1 MLKASLSLPSARA
14 VAMLAVFL
22 TAACAPMTTGVSPQ
36 SRAAPVA
43 KEALDRRL
51 NVVVF
56 LVDDM
61 GWRDTGFS
69 GSKFYETPNIDRL
82 VSQGMVFTNAYSA
95 SPVCSPSRA
104 ALMTG
109 RDPVRFGITD
119 WIPGYKPKQPVK
131 LDTPSIP
138 DALPLD
144 ARTIGEY
151 FSDAGYITAFVG
163 KWHLGQ
169 TEPFW
174 PQHQGFDFNIGG
186 WSPGAPRGRGAAG
199 AYFAPHRNP
208 SLSDGPDGEFLT
220 ERLGR
225 ETANFIQQNENR
237 PFMAV
242 HAFYQV
248 HTPLNEAPAH
258 IDHFRAK
265 AAQLNADTTV
275 PREMRFGQKAKGR
288 QDDPVYASMVAAVDT
303 EVGRIVAQLER
314 SGILDRTV
322 IVFTS
327 DNGGLSVRRSDP
339 NKAPTSNEPM
349 RGTKGWLYEGGIR
362 VPLAIIA
369 PGVTR
374 AGERNDRLATSIDLL
389 PTLLGLTGIEQS
401 GDLDG
406 VNLLSASSQQRMLA
420 WHFPHYH
427 ATRWRPGG
435 AIRDE
440 RWKLIQFFEDDAVQ
454 LYDLANDPYET
465 RDLVVEKPDVAAMMR
480 ARLAAWRAEHGA
492 KMPVER
498 E

>member
-1 MLKASLSLPSARA
+1 
-14 VAMLAVFL
+14 
-22 TAACAPMTTGVSPQ
+22 
-36 SRAAPVA
+36 
-43 KEALDRRL
+43 
-51 NVVVF
+51 
-56 LVDDM
+56 
-61 GWRDTGFS
+61 
-69 GSKFYETPNIDRL
+69 
-82 VSQGMVFTNAYSA
+82 
-95 SPVCSPSRA
+95 
-104 ALMTG
+104 
-109 RDPVRFGITD
+109 
-119 WIPGYKPKQPVK
+119 
-131 LDTPSIP
+131 
-138 DALPLD
+138 
-144 ARTIGEY
+144 
-151 FSDAGYITAFVG
+151 
-163 KWHLGQ
+163 
-169 TEPFW
+169 
-174 PQHQGFDFNIGG
+174 
-186 WSPGAPRGRGAAG
+186 
-199 AYFAPHRNP
+199 
-208 SLSDGPDGEFLT
+208 
-220 ERLGR
+220 
-225 ETANFIQQNENR
+225 
-237 PFMAV
+237 
-242 HAFYQV
+242 
-248 HTPLNEAPAH
+248 
-258 IDHFRAK
+258 
-265 AAQLNADTTV
+265 
-275 PREMRFGQKAKGR
+275 
-288 QDDPVYASMVAAVDT
+288 MVAAVDT

-465 RDLVVEKPDVAAMMR
+465 RDLAVEKPDVAAMMR